1 MKEPEKISLEKAKEL
16 AGKKRNFRASDFLT
30 EDEQKEV
37 RKNNAKGKEALF
49 NPIDAY
55 VAEILARFGYDA
67 YMAWKA
73 GDISND
79 KMQRFILAER
89 ARDSQRLFPLENI
102 IIASV
107 AGANNPTRGGH
118 TPKSL
123 QMAIKILKQEQERAN
138 GK

>member
-1 MKEPEKISLEKAKEL
+1 MTAPEISLNEAKKIAET
-16 AGKKRNFRASDFLT
+16 KRNFRASDFLS

-37 RKNNAKGKEALF
+37 RKNNAKGKEQLF
-49 NPIDAY
+49 NVVDAY
-55 VAEILARFGYDA
+55 VAEILARFGYDT

-73 GDISND
+73 GDIPNER
-79 KMQRFILAER
+79 MQKYILAER
-89 ARDSQRLFPLENI
+89 ARDSQLLFPLENI
-102 IIASV
+102 IVASV

-123 QMAIKILKQEQERAN
+123 QMAIKILKQEQEKAN

>member
-1 MKEPEKISLEKAKEL
+1 MTAPEISLNKAKKI
-16 AGKKRNFRASDFLT
+16 ATTKRNFRASDFLT

>member
-1 MKEPEKISLEKAKEL
+1 MTAPEISLDNAKKI
-16 AGKKRNFRASDFLT
+16 ASSKRNFRASDFLT
-30 EDEQKEV
+30 EDEKKEV
-37 RKNNAKGKEALF
+37 RKNNAKGKKELF
-49 NPIDAY
+49 NVVDAY
-55 VAEILARFGYDA
+55 AAEILARFGYDA

-73 GDISND
+73 GDIPND

-107 AGANNPTRGGH
+107 AGANNPTKGGH

>member
-1 MKEPEKISLEKAKEL
+1 MMVPEISLDKAKKIAKE
-16 AGKKRNFRASDFLT
+16 KRNFRASDFLS

-37 RKNNAKGKEALF
+37 RQNNAKGKKAPF
-49 NPIDAY
+49 NAVDAY
-55 VAEILARFGYDA
+55 IAEILTRFGYDT

-89 ARDSQRLFPLENI
+89 ARDAQMLFPLENI
-102 IIASV
+102 IVASV
-107 AGANNPTRGGH
+107 AGANNPLKGGR

-123 QMAIKILKQEQERAN
+123 QMAVKILKQEQERAN

>member
-1 MKEPEKISLEKAKEL
+1 MKEPEISLNKAKEI

-30 EDEQKEV
+30 EEEKAEV
-37 RKNNAKGKEALF
+37 RKNNAKGKVAPF
-49 NPIDAY
+49 NVVDAY
-55 VAEILARFGYDA
+55 VAEILARFGYDT

-73 GDISND
+73 GDIDND
-79 KMQRFILAER
+79 RMTKYILAER
-89 ARDSQRLFPLENI
+89 ARDAQRLFPLENI
-102 IIASV
+102 ILASV

>member
-1 MKEPEKISLEKAKEL
+1 MTAPEISLNKAKKI
-16 AGKKRNFRASDFLT
+16 ATTKRNFRASDFLT

-37 RKNNAKGKEALF
+37 RKNNAKGKEVPF
-49 NPIDAY
+49 NPVDAY

-79 KMQRFILAER
+79 KMQKFILAER

-107 AGANNPTRGGH
+107 AGANNPTKGGH

>member
-1 MKEPEKISLEKAKEL
+1 MTMPEITLDEARKIAT
-16 AGKKRNFRASDFLT
+16 KKRNFRASDFLT
-30 EDEQKEV
+30 EDEQKEI
-37 RKNNAKGKEALF
+37 RKNNAKGKAELF
-49 NPIDAY
+49 NVVDAY
-55 VAEILARFGYDA
+55 AAEILARFGYDT

-79 KMQRFILAER
+79 RMQKFILAER
-89 ARDSQRLFPLENI
+89 ARDAQRLFPLENI
-102 IIASV
+102 IVASV

>member
-1 MKEPEKISLEKAKEL
+1 MTTPEISLENAKKI
-16 AGKKRNFRASDFLT
+16 ANNKRNFRASDFLT
-30 EDEQKEV
+30 EEEQKEV
-37 RKNNAKGKEALF
+37 RKNNAKGKKELF
-49 NPIDAY
+49 NVVDAY
-55 VAEILARFGYDA
+55 AAEIMARFGYDA

-73 GDISND
+73 GNIDND

-89 ARDSQRLFPLENI
+89 ARDAQFLFPLENI

>member
-1 MKEPEKISLEKAKEL
+1 MTAPEISLDKAKKI
-16 AGKKRNFRASDFLT
+16 ANTKRNFRASDFLT

-37 RKNNAKGKEALF
+37 RKNNAKGKESLF
-49 NPIDAY
+49 NPVDAY
-55 VAEILARFGYDA
+55 VAEIIARFGYDT

-73 GDISND
+73 GDIPNER
-79 KMQRFILAER
+79 MQKYILAER
-89 ARDSQRLFPLENI
+89 ARDSQLLFPLENI
-102 IIASV
+102 IVASV

-123 QMAIKILKQEQERAN
+123 QMAIKILKQEQEKAN

>member
-1 MKEPEKISLEKAKEL
+1 MTTPEISLENAKKI
-16 AGKKRNFRASDFLT
+16 ANNKRNFRASDFLT
-30 EDEQKEV
+30 EEEQKEV
-37 RKNNAKGKEALF
+37 RKNNAKGKKELF
-49 NPIDAY
+49 NVVDAY
-55 VAEILARFGYDA
+55 AAEIMARFGYDA

-73 GDISND
+73 GNIDND

-89 ARDSQRLFPLENI
+89 ARDAQFLFPLENI
-102 IIASV
+102 ILASM

-118 TPKSL
+118 AQKSL

>member
-1 MKEPEKISLEKAKEL
+1 MTTPEISLENAKKI
-16 AGKKRNFRASDFLT
+16 ANNKRNFRASDFLT
-30 EDEQKEV
+30 EEEQKEV
-37 RKNNAKGKEALF
+37 RKNNAKGKKELF
-49 NPIDAY
+49 NVVDAY
-55 VAEILARFGYDA
+55 AAEIMARFGYDA

-73 GDISND
+73 GTIDND

-89 ARDSQRLFPLENI
+89 ARDAQFLFPLENI
-102 IIASV
+102 IIASM

-118 TPKSL
+118 APKSL

>member
-1 MKEPEKISLEKAKEL
+1 MREPEKISLEKAKKI

-30 EDEQKEV
+30 EEEKAEV
-37 RKNNAKGKEALF
+37 RKNNAKGKEIAF
-49 NPIDAY
+49 NAVDAY
-55 VAEILARFGYDA
+55 VAEILARFGYDT

-73 GDISND
+73 GDIDNGRMT
-79 KMQRFILAER
+79 KYILAER
-89 ARDSQRLFPLENI
+89 ARDAQRLFPLENLI
-102 IIASV
+102 VASV

>member
-1 MKEPEKISLEKAKEL
+1 MTTPEISLENAKKI
-16 AGKKRNFRASDFLT
+16 ANNKRNFRASDFLT
-30 EDEQKEV
+30 EEEQKEV
-37 RKNNAKGKEALF
+37 RKNNAKGKKELF
-49 NPIDAY
+49 NVVDAY
-55 VAEILARFGYDA
+55 AAEIMARFGYDA

-73 GDISND
+73 GNIDND

-89 ARDSQRLFPLENI
+89 ARDAQFLFPLENI
-102 IIASV
+102 IIASM

-118 TPKSL
+118 APKSL

>member
-1 MKEPEKISLEKAKEL
+1 MKEPEISLNKAKEI

-30 EDEQKEV
+30 EEEKAEV
-37 RKNNAKGKEALF
+37 RKNNAKGRAAPF
-49 NPIDAY
+49 NAVDAY
-55 VAEILARFGYDA
+55 VAEILARFGYDT

-73 GDISND
+73 GDIDNTRMT
-79 KMQRFILAER
+79 KYILAER
-89 ARDSQRLFPLENI
+89 ARDAQRLFPLENI
-102 IIASV
+102 ILASV

>member
-1 MKEPEKISLEKAKEL
+1 MTAPEISLNKAKKI
-16 AGKKRNFRASDFLT
+16 ATTKRNFRASDFLT

-67 YMAWKA
+67 YMACKA

>member
-1 MKEPEKISLEKAKEL
+1 MTAPEISLDNAKKI
-16 AGKKRNFRASDFLT
+16 ASTKRNFRASDFLT
-30 EDEQKEV
+30 KDEQEEV
-37 RKNNAKGKEALF
+37 RKNNAKGKKELF
-49 NPIDAY
+49 NVIDAY
-55 VAEILARFGYDA
+55 AAEILARFGYDA

-89 ARDSQRLFPLENI
+89 ARDAQFLFPLENI
-102 IIASV
+102 IIASM

>member
-1 MKEPEKISLEKAKEL
+1 MTAPEISLDKAKTIAKE
-16 AGKKRNFRASDFLT
+16 KRNFRASDFLS
-30 EDEQKEV
+30 EDEQKEIK
-37 RKNNAKGKEALF
+37 KNNAKGKASLF
-49 NPIDAY
+49 NAVDAY
-55 VAEILARFGYDA
+55 AAEILARFGYDA

-79 KMQRFILAER
+79 RMQKFILAER
-89 ARDSQRLFPLENI
+89 ARDSQVLFPLENI
-102 IIASV
+102 IVASM

-123 QMAIKILKQEQERAN
+123 QVAIKILKQEQEKAN

>member
-1 MKEPEKISLEKAKEL
+1 MTVPEISLDEAKKI
-16 AGKKRNFRASDFLT
+16 ARNKRNFRASDFLS

-37 RKNNAKGKEALF
+37 RKNNAKGKEDLF
-49 NPIDAY
+49 NIVDAY
-55 VAEILARFGYDA
+55 AAEILARFGYDA

-73 GDISND
+73 GDIPND
-79 KMQRFILAER
+79 RMQKFILAER

-102 IIASV
+102 IVASV

>member
-1 MKEPEKISLEKAKEL
+1 MTTPEISLENAKKI
-16 AGKKRNFRASDFLT
+16 ANNKRNFRASDFLT
-30 EDEQKEV
+30 EEEQKEV
-37 RKNNAKGKEALF
+37 RKNNAKGKKELF
-49 NPIDAY
+49 NVVDAY
-55 VAEILARFGYDA
+55 AAEIMARFGYDA

-73 GDISND
+73 GNIDND

-89 ARDSQRLFPLENI
+89 ARDAQFLFPLENI
-102 IIASV
+102 IIASM

>member
-1 MKEPEKISLEKAKEL
+1 MTAPEISLDNAKKI
-16 AGKKRNFRASDFLT
+16 ASSKRNFRASDFLS

-37 RKNNAKGKEALF
+37 RKNNAKGKKELF
-49 NPIDAY
+49 NVVDAY
-55 VAEILARFGYDA
+55 AAEILARFGYET

-89 ARDSQRLFPLENI
+89 ARDAQFLFPLENI
-102 IIASV
+102 IIASM

-118 TPKSL
+118 APKSL
-123 QMAIKILKQEQERAN
+123 QMAIKILKQEQEKAN

>member
-1 MKEPEKISLEKAKEL
+1 MKEPEISLNKAKEI

-30 EDEQKEV
+30 EEEKAEV
-37 RKNNAKGKEALF
+37 RKNNAKGRAAPF
-49 NPIDAY
+49 NAVDAY
-55 VAEILARFGYDA
+55 VAEILARFGYDT
-67 YMAWKA
+67 YMSWKA
-73 GDISND
+73 GDIDND
-79 KMQRFILAER
+79 RMTKYILAER
-89 ARDSQRLFPLENI
+89 ARDTQRLFPLENLI
-102 IIASV
+102 LASV

>member
-1 MKEPEKISLEKAKEL
+1 MTAPEISLDKAKEI
-16 AGKKRNFRASDFLT
+16 AKTKRNFRASDFLT

-37 RKNNAKGKEALF
+37 KNNNAKGKTELF
-49 NPIDAY
+49 NIVDAY
-55 VAEILARFGYDA
+55 AAEILARFGYEA

-73 GDISND
+73 GDITND
-79 KMQRFILAER
+79 RMQKFILAER
-89 ARDSQRLFPLENI
+89 ARDAQRLFPLENI

-123 QMAIKILKQEQERAN
+123 QVAIKILKQEQEKAN

>member
-1 MKEPEKISLEKAKEL
+1 MTAPEISLDNAKKI
-16 AGKKRNFRASDFLT
+16 ASTKRNFRASDFLT

-37 RKNNAKGKEALF
+37 RKNNAKGKKELF
-49 NPIDAY
+49 NVIDAY
-55 VAEILARFGYDA
+55 AAEILARFGYDA

-89 ARDSQRLFPLENI
+89 ARDAQFLFPLENI
-102 IIASV
+102 IIASM

>member
-1 MKEPEKISLEKAKEL
+1 MTAPEISLEKAKQI
-16 AGKKRNFRASDFLT
+16 ASKKRNFRASDFLT
-30 EDEQKEV
+30 EDEQKEI
-37 RKNNAKGKEALF
+37 RKNNAKGKSELF
-49 NPIDAY
+49 NVVDAY
-55 VAEILARFGYDA
+55 VAEILARFGYDT

-73 GDISND
+73 GDIPND

-102 IIASV
+102 IVASV

-123 QMAIKILKQEQERAN
+123 QVAIKILKQEQERAN

>member
-1 MKEPEKISLEKAKEL
+1 MTTPEISLDNAKKI
-16 AGKKRNFRASDFLT
+16 ASTKRNFRASDFLT
-30 EDEQKEV
+30 EEEQKEV
-37 RKNNAKGKEALF
+37 RKNNAKGKKELF
-49 NPIDAY
+49 NVIDAY
-55 VAEILARFGYDA
+55 AAEILARFGYDA

-89 ARDSQRLFPLENI
+89 ARDAQFLFPLENI
-102 IIASV
+102 IIASM

>member
-1 MKEPEKISLEKAKEL
+1 MKEPEISLTKAKEI

-30 EDEQKEV
+30 EEEKAAV
-37 RKNNAKGKEALF
+37 RKNNAKGKAAPF
-49 NPIDAY
+49 NAVDAY
-55 VAEILARFGYDA
+55 VAEILARFGYDT

-73 GDISND
+73 GDIDND
-79 KMQRFILAER
+79 RMTKYILAER

-102 IIASV
+102 IVASV

>member
-1 MKEPEKISLEKAKEL
+1 MTVPEISLDEAKKI
-16 AGKKRNFRASDFLT
+16 ATKKRNFRASDFLS
-30 EDEQKEV
+30 EDEKKEV
-37 RKNNAKGKEALF
+37 RKNNAKGKAELF
-49 NPIDAY
+49 NIVDAY
-55 VAEILARFGYDA
+55 AAEILARFGYDA

-79 KMQRFILAER
+79 RMQKFVLAER

-102 IIASV
+102 IVASV

-123 QMAIKILKQEQERAN
+123 QVAIKILKQEQERAN

>member
-1 MKEPEKISLEKAKEL
+1 MTAPEISLDNAKKI
-16 AGKKRNFRASDFLT
+16 ASSKRNFRASDFLT

-37 RKNNAKGKEALF
+37 KKNNAKGKKELF
-49 NPIDAY
+49 NVVDAY
-55 VAEILARFGYDA
+55 AAEILARFGYET

-73 GDISND
+73 GEISND
-79 KMQRFILAER
+79 KIQRFILAER
-89 ARDSQRLFPLENI
+89 ARDSQKLFPLENI
-102 IIASV
+102 IVASM

-118 TPKSL
+118 APKSL